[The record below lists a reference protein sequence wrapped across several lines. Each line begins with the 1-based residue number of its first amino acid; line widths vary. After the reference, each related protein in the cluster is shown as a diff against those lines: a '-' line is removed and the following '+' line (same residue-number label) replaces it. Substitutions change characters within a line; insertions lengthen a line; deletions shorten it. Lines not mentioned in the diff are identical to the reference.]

1 MLMCSQVL
9 RLALIS
15 TLLLAAAASDPLQS
29 TDLQVVNAEMQRR
42 GFTPNVYFDYDSSA
56 LSDAAKGQ
64 LQRNA
69 VLLKTNAQFQVTIE
83 GHCDERG
90 TDAYNLSLG
99 QRRATAVSQYLISL
113 GVAASRLRTISY
125 GEERPVC
132 TVSNESCWSQNRR
145 GHMVITGRT
154 Q

>member
-15 TLLLAAAASDPLQS
+15 TLLFATVSDPLQS

-42 GFTPNVYFDYDSSA
+42 GFSPNVYFDYDSSA
-56 LSDAAKGQ
+56 LSDAVKGQ

-69 VLLKTNAQFQVTIE
+69 DLLKANAQFQIIIE

-90 TDAYNLSLG
+90 TNEYNLALG

-113 GVAASRLRTISY
+113 GVAASRLKTISY

-132 TVSNESCWSQNRR
+132 TVSAESCWSQNRR